1 MKHSLVAI
9 SLGVAMS
16 AVLGAPTQAAEGL
29 QQDVDQAV
37 TILEKF
43 RNIPEKD
50 IPDFVLRDARG
61 LAILTAV
68 KVGFIV
74 TGEGGKGLVVARHGK
89 SWTGP
94 SAIGTGGIGVGF
106 QAGGQVSEL
115 IFVLNTDEAVKAF
128 SREGNVKLGADVSV
142 AAGPIGRDLNAG
154 VTPVAAV
161 YTYSRSQGLFAG
173 VSLEGTVI
181 ATRTDANTEFYG
193 KPVTPDQILSGAVK
207 PPPGAAKLIR
217 ALEKF

>member
-1 MKHSLVAI
+1 MAACL
-9 SLGVAMS
+9 
-16 AVLGAPTQAAEGL
+16 PTLATAAEGL
-29 QQDVDQAV
+29 QEDVDQAV

-43 RNIPEKD
+43 RNIPESD
-50 IPDFVLRDARG
+50 VPDFVMRDARG
-61 LAILTAV
+61 LAIITAL

-74 TGEGGKGLVVARHGK
+74 SGEGGKGLVVARHGK
-89 SWTGP
+89 KGWSGP
-94 SAIGTGGIGVGF
+94 SAIGTGGVGVGF
-106 QAGGQVSEL
+106 QAGAQVSEL
-115 IFVLNTDEAVKAF
+115 VIVLNTEEAVKAF
-128 SREGNVKLGADVSV
+128 SRGGNVKLGADLSV

-181 ATRTDANTEFYG
+181 ATRTDANEQFYG
-193 KPVTPDQILSGAVK
+193 KSVTPEQILSGATK
-207 PPPGAAKLIR
+207 PPAGATKLIR